1 MVRIISGAQQ
11 AVHLDLAGR
20 QPLAEIAK
28 NAIASDNPGPLH
40 NRGGGCLRGLSAAS
54 QGCQQRQ

>member
-1 MVRIISGAQQ
+1 MMWIISGAQQ

-28 NAIASDNPGPLH
+28 NAVAGDNLGPLH
-40 NRGGGCLRGLSAAS
+40 NRGGGYLGALAAAS